1 MRTVTTAKVATTQEA
16 TDELPER
23 VQGALGELAG
33 AAKEGLLA
41 LSVGVGLG
49 VLHELMACEMDQL
62 VGPKG
67 RHDPERTAK
76 RHGHED
82 GSVTLGG
89 RRVAVS
95 RPRVRSAGDEREEVP
110 LATHRHFADRDPL
123 NELVVEQMR
132 AGVSTRTGSRRVG
145 SRARASRLAPRS
157 KPARRR
163 RASRRSRASSSPRC
177 ARRSRR

>member
-1 MRTVTTAKVATTQEA
+1 
-16 TDELPER
+16 
-23 VQGALGELAG
+23 
-33 AAKEGLLA
+33 
-41 LSVGVGLG
+41 
-49 VLHELMACEMDQL
+49 
-62 VGPKG
+62 
-67 RHDPERTAK
+67 
-76 RHGHED
+76 
-82 GSVTLGG
+82 
-89 RRVAVS
+89 VAVS
-95 RPRVRSAGDEREEVP
+95 RPRVRSAGDEREVP
-110 LATHRHFADRDPL
+110 LATYRHFADRDPL